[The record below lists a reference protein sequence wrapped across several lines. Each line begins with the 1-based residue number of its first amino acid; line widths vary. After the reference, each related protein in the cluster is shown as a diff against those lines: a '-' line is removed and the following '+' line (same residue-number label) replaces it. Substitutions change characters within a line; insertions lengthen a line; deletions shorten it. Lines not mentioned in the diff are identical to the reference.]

1 MCCFNKILKYFRQ
14 NIQINDKYS
23 LLFINMTEKALLT
36 GGAGF
41 IGHQAIKKILENS
54 DWEILTLIDCY
65 AGNLKRIDDIY
76 EEVEIHPEKD

>member
-1 MCCFNKILKYFRQ
+1 
-14 NIQINDKYS
+14 
-23 LLFINMTEKALLT
+23 MTEKVLLT

-54 DWEILTLIDCY
+54 DWEILTFDRLSY

-76 EEVEIHPEKD
+76 EEVGDSSRED